1 MLTRP
6 FGRSQGLSRIGKMPR
21 PIQHQSSLSS
31 LALQHGVHGP
41 VPRSRQN
48 ASVGNFGM
56 SLEGQLDNVKPMTK
70 ENRVALLPYIAER
83 AYEVVPVQHRS
94 RVIQTVPHAD
104 SAHLLYLSSAW

>member
-6 FGRSQGLSRIGKMPR
+6 FGRSQGAARIGKMLR

-48 ASVGNFGM
+48 ASLRNFGM
-56 SLEGQLDNVKPMTK
+56 SLKGQFDNVQPMTN
-70 ENRVALLPYIAER
+70 ENRVALLPYVAEGT
-83 AYEVVPVQHRS
+83 YEVVPVQHGS
-94 RVIQTVPHAD
+94 KVIQTVSHAYGT
-104 SAHLLYLSSAW
+104 HLLCLSSAW